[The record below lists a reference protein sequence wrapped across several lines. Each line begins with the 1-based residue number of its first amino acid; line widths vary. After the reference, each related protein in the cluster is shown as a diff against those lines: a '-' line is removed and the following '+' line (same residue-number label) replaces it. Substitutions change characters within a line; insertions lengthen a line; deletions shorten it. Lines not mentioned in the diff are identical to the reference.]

1 MRKIFSYVL
10 KALLFIGIVYAE
22 PESKVEALEGKKR
35 ESSLDKKIRQELKN
49 KELKNKELK
58 NKELKNKELK
68 NKELKNKE
76 LKNKELKN
84 KELKNKEL
92 KNKELKNKEEKKNT
106 EEKKEIKAK
115 RKPRAEV
122 HHGDAKNPTQKI
134 TPSKIKEGTKG
145 VQNQG
150 TQNQGVQNNAPK
162 LEEKETTPQ
171 TLEKKGSSPSSQ
183 FNSIFGNPNDATNNT
198 LEDKVVG
205 GISLLVNG
213 SPITL
218 YQIQEEQKK
227 SKVSKAQ
234 ARDRLIAE
242 RIKNQEIE
250 RLKIHV
256 GDDKLDQEMAMM
268 AQQQGMDL
276 DRFKQ
281 MLMAEGH
288 YKLYRDQLKEHL
300 EMQELLRNIL
310 LTNVDTSSETKMR
323 EYYNKHKDQFSI
335 PTEIETVRYTSTN
348 QEDLERAM
356 ADPNLEVP
364 GVSKANE
371 KIEMKTLNPQ
381 IAQVFI
387 SHEQGSFTPIM
398 NGGGGQFI
406 TFYIKEKKGKNEV
419 SFSQAK
425 QFIAQKLVEESKDK
439 ILEEHFEKLRVKSR
453 IVMIRE

>member
-10 KALLFIGIVYAE
+10 KALLFFGIAHAE
-22 PESKVEALEGKKR
+22 PESKVEALEGKKQ

-68 NKELKNKE
+68 NKE
-76 LKNKELKN
+76 
-84 KELKNKEL
+84 
-92 KNKELKNKEEKKNT
+92 EKKT
-106 EEKKEIKAK
+106 TKTRA
-115 RKPRAEV
+115 KPRAEV
-122 HHGDAKNPTQKI
+122 HHGDSKNPAQKI
-134 TPSKIKEGTKG
+134 TPPKIKESSKG
-145 VQNQG
+145 MQNQDM
-150 TQNQGVQNNAPK
+150 QNNAPK
-162 LEEKETTPQ
+162 LEEKDTTSQ
-171 TLEKKGSSPSSQ
+171 TLEKNKGASPSSQ
-183 FNSIFGNPNDATNNT
+183 FNSIFGNPNNAAGST

-218 YQIQEEQKK
+218 YQIQEEQEK

-256 GDDKLDQEMAMM
+256 DDDKLDQEMAMM

-276 DRFKQ
+276 DHFKQ

-323 EYYNKHKDQFSI
+323 EYYNKHKEQFSI

-356 ADPNLEVP
+356 SNPNLEVP

>member
-76 LKNKELKN
+76 
-84 KELKNKEL
+84 
-92 KNKELKNKEEKKNT
+92 EKKNT

-122 HHGDAKNPTQKI
+122 HHGDSKNPAQKI
-134 TPSKIKEGTKG
+134 TPPKIKESAKG
-145 VQNQG
+145 M
-150 TQNQGVQNNAPK
+150 QNQGVQNNAPK

-171 TLEKKGSSPSSQ
+171 ILEKNKGASPSSQ
-183 FNSIFGNPNDATNNT
+183 FNSIFGNPNDAVGNT

-218 YQIQEEQKK
+218 YQIQEEQEK

-256 GDDKLDQEMAMM
+256 DDDKLDQEMAMM

-276 DRFKQ
+276 DHFKQ

-323 EYYNKHKDQFSI
+323 EYYNKHKEQFSI

-356 ADPNLEVP
+356 SNPNLEVP

-387 SHEQGSFTPIM
+387 SHEQGSFTPVM

>member
-22 PESKVEALEGKKR
+22 PESKVEALEGRKQ

-49 KELKNKELK
+49 KDLKNK
-58 NKELKNKELK
+58 
-68 NKELKNKE
+68 
-76 LKNKELKN
+76 
-84 KELKNKEL
+84 
-92 KNKELKNKEEKKNT
+92 KEEKKNP
-106 EEKKEIKAK
+106 EEKKETKAK

-134 TPSKIKEGTKG
+134 TPPKIKEGAKG

-162 LEEKETTPQ
+162 LEEKETTSQ
-171 TLEKKGSSPSSQ
+171 TLEKNKGTSPSSQ
-183 FNSIFGNPNDATNNT
+183 FNSIFGNPNNAANNT

-256 GDDKLDQEMAMM
+256 DDDKLDQEMAMM

-276 DRFKQ
+276 DHFKQ

-323 EYYNKHKDQFSI
+323 EYYNKHKEQFSI
-335 PTEIETVRYTSTN
+335 PTEIETVRYTSTS

-356 ADPNLEVP
+356 ADPNLEIP

-387 SHEQGSFTPIM
+387 SHEQGSFTPVM

>member
-1 MRKIFSYVL
+1 MRKIFSYISKV
-10 KALLFIGIVYAE
+10 LLFIGVVYAE
-22 PESKVEALEGKKR
+22 PDSKVEALEGRKQ
-35 ESSLDKKIRQELKN
+35 EFSLDKKIRQELKN
-49 KELKNKELK
+49 KD
-58 NKELKNKELK
+58 
-68 NKELKNKE
+68 
-76 LKNKELKN
+76 
-84 KELKNKEL
+84 
-92 KNKELKNKEEKKNT
+92 LKNKEEKKNT
-106 EEKKEIKAK
+106 EEKKETKAK

-134 TPSKIKEGTKG
+134 TPPKIKESAKG
-145 VQNQG
+145 V
-150 TQNQGVQNNAPK
+150 QNQGVQNNAPK
-162 LEEKETTPQ
+162 PEKKDTTPQ
-171 TLEKKGSSPSSQ
+171 ATEKNKETSPSSQ
-183 FNSIFGNPNDATNNT
+183 FNSIFGNPNNATNNT

-218 YQIQEEQKK
+218 YQIQEEQEK

-256 GDDKLDQEMAMM
+256 DDDKLDQEMAMM

-276 DRFKQ
+276 DHFKQ

-323 EYYNKHKDQFSI
+323 EYYNKHKEQFSI

-356 ADPNLEVP
+356 SNPNLEVP

-387 SHEQGSFTPIM
+387 SHEQGSFTPVM

>member
-10 KALLFIGIVYAE
+10 RALLFIGIVYAE
-22 PESKVEALEGKKR
+22 PESKVEALEGRKQ

-49 KELKNKELK
+49 KDLKNK
-58 NKELKNKELK
+58 
-68 NKELKNKE
+68 
-76 LKNKELKN
+76 
-84 KELKNKEL
+84 
-92 KNKELKNKEEKKNT
+92 KEEKKNT
-106 EEKKEIKAK
+106 EEKKETKAK

-134 TPSKIKEGTKG
+134 TPSKIKEGAKG

-162 LEEKETTPQ
+162 LEEKETTSQ
-171 TLEKKGSSPSSQ
+171 TLEKNKGASPSSQ
-183 FNSIFGNPNDATNNT
+183 FNSIFGNPNNATNNT

-242 RIKNQEIE
+242 HIKNQEIE

-256 GDDKLDQEMAMM
+256 DDDKLDQEMAMM

-276 DRFKQ
+276 DHFKQ

-323 EYYNKHKDQFSI
+323 EYYNKHKEQFSI

-356 ADPNLEVP
+356 ADPNLEIP

-387 SHEQGSFTPIM
+387 SHEQGSFTPVM

>member
-58 NKELKNKELK
+58 NKE
-68 NKELKNKE
+68 
-76 LKNKELKN
+76 
-84 KELKNKEL
+84 
-92 KNKELKNKEEKKNT
+92 EKKNT

-122 HHGDAKNPTQKI
+122 HHGDSKNPAQKI
-134 TPSKIKEGTKG
+134 TPPKIKESAKG
-145 VQNQG
+145 MQNQSM
-150 TQNQGVQNNAPK
+150 QNNAPK

-171 TLEKKGSSPSSQ
+171 TLEKKGASPSSQ
-183 FNSIFGNPNDATNNT
+183 FNSIFGNPNNATNNT

-256 GDDKLDQEMAMM
+256 DDDKLDQEMAMM

-276 DRFKQ
+276 DHFKQ

-323 EYYNKHKDQFSI
+323 EYYNKHKEQFSI

-356 ADPNLEVP
+356 ADPNLEIP

-387 SHEQGSFTPIM
+387 SHEQGSFTPVM

>member
-22 PESKVEALEGKKR
+22 PESKVEALEGRKQ
-35 ESSLDKKIRQELKN
+35 ESSLDKKIRQEIKNKDLKN
-49 KELKNKELK
+49 KDLKNK
-58 NKELKNKELK
+58 
-68 NKELKNKE
+68 
-76 LKNKELKN
+76 
-84 KELKNKEL
+84 
-92 KNKELKNKEEKKNT
+92 KEEKKNP

-134 TPSKIKEGTKG
+134 TPSKIKEGAKG

-162 LEEKETTPQ
+162 LEEKETTSQ
-171 TLEKKGSSPSSQ
+171 TLEKNKGTSPSSQ
-183 FNSIFGNPNDATNNT
+183 FNSIFGNPNNATNNT

-256 GDDKLDQEMAMM
+256 DDDKLDQEMAMM

-276 DRFKQ
+276 DHFKQ

-323 EYYNKHKDQFSI
+323 EYYNKHKEQFSI

-356 ADPNLEVP
+356 ADPNLEIP

-387 SHEQGSFTPIM
+387 SHEQGSFTPVM

>member
-1 MRKIFSYVL
+1 MRRIFSYVL
-10 KALLFIGIVYAE
+10 KVLLLFRVVYAE
-22 PESKVEALEGKKR
+22 PESKVEALEGKKQD
-35 ESSLDKKIRQELKN
+35 SSLDKKIRQELKN
-49 KELKNKELK
+49 KDLKNKELK
-58 NKELKNKELK
+58 D
-68 NKELKNKE
+68 
-76 LKNKELKN
+76 
-84 KELKNKEL
+84 
-92 KNKELKNKEEKKNT
+92 KEEKKKT
-106 EEKKEIKAK
+106 EEKKEVKPK

-122 HHGDAKNPTQKI
+122 HHGDAKSPPQKI
-134 TPSKIKEGTKG
+134 APPKIKESAKG
-145 VQNQG
+145 VQNKGLQS
-150 TQNQGVQNNAPK
+150 NVPK
-162 LEEKETTPQ
+162 PEEKETTSQ
-171 TLEKKGSSPSSQ
+171 TLEKNKGTSPGSQ
-183 FNSIFGNPNDATNNT
+183 FNSIFGNPDNAAGNT

-218 YQIQEEQKK
+218 YQIQEEQEK

-256 GDDKLDQEMAMM
+256 DDDKLDQEMAMM

-276 DRFKQ
+276 DHFKQ

-323 EYYNKHKDQFSI
+323 EYYNKHKEQFSI
-335 PTEIETVRYTSTN
+335 PTEVETVRYTSTN

-356 ADPNLEVP
+356 ADPNLEIP
-364 GVSKANE
+364 GVTKANE

-387 SHEQGSFTPIM
+387 SHAEGSFTPVM

>member
-10 KALLFIGIVYAE
+10 RALLFIGIAYAE
-22 PESKVEALEGKKR
+22 PESKVEALEGKKQ
-35 ESSLDKKIRQELKN
+35 ETSLDKKIRQ
-49 KELKNKELK
+49 
-58 NKELKNKELK
+58 
-68 NKELKNKE
+68 
-76 LKNKELKN
+76 
-84 KELKNKEL
+84 EL

-122 HHGDAKNPTQKI
+122 HHGDSKNPAQKI
-134 TPSKIKEGTKG
+134 TPPKIKKSAKG
-145 VQNQG
+145 MQNQSM
-150 TQNQGVQNNAPK
+150 QNNAPK
-162 LEEKETTPQ
+162 LEEKETTSQ
-171 TLEKKGSSPSSQ
+171 TLEKKGASPSSQ
-183 FNSIFGNPNDATNNT
+183 FNSIFGNPNDAVGNT

-218 YQIQEEQKK
+218 YQIQEEQEK

-256 GDDKLDQEMAMM
+256 DDDKLDQEMAMM

-276 DRFKQ
+276 DHFKQ

-323 EYYNKHKDQFSI
+323 EYYNKHKEQFSI

-356 ADPNLEVP
+356 ADPNLEIP

-387 SHEQGSFTPIM
+387 SHEQGSFTPVM

>member
-10 KALLFIGIVYAE
+10 KALLFFGIAHAE
-22 PESKVEALEGKKR
+22 PESKVEALEGKKQ

-58 NKELKNKELK
+58 NKE
-68 NKELKNKE
+68 
-76 LKNKELKN
+76 
-84 KELKNKEL
+84 
-92 KNKELKNKEEKKNT
+92 
-106 EEKKEIKAK
+106 EKKEIKAK

-122 HHGDAKNPTQKI
+122 HHGDSKNPAQKI
-134 TPSKIKEGTKG
+134 MPPKIKESSKG
-145 VQNQG
+145 MQNQSM
-150 TQNQGVQNNAPK
+150 QNNAPK
-162 LEEKETTPQ
+162 PEEKDTTSQ
-171 TLEKKGSSPSSQ
+171 ILEKNKGVSPSSQ

-218 YQIQEEQKK
+218 YQIQEEQEK

-256 GDDKLDQEMAMM
+256 DDDKLDQEMAMM

-276 DRFKQ
+276 DHFKQ

-323 EYYNKHKDQFSI
+323 EYYNKHKEQFSI

-356 ADPNLEVP
+356 SNPNLEVP

>member
-1 MRKIFSYVL
+1 MRKIFSYISKV
-10 KALLFIGIVYAE
+10 LLFIGVVYAE
-22 PESKVEALEGKKR
+22 PDSKVEALEGRKQ

-49 KELKNKELK
+49 KD
-58 NKELKNKELK
+58 
-68 NKELKNKE
+68 
-76 LKNKELKN
+76 
-84 KELKNKEL
+84 
-92 KNKELKNKEEKKNT
+92 LKNKEEKKNT
-106 EEKKEIKAK
+106 EEKKTTKTRA
-115 RKPRAEV
+115 KPRAEV
-122 HHGDAKNPTQKI
+122 HHGDTKNPTPKI
-134 TPSKIKEGTKG
+134 TPPKIKGSAKG

-150 TQNQGVQNNAPK
+150 MQNQGVQSNAPK
-162 LEEKETTPQ
+162 PEKKDTTPQ
-171 TLEKKGSSPSSQ
+171 ATEKNKGTSPSSQ
-183 FNSIFGNPNDATNNT
+183 FNSIFGNPNNATNNT

-218 YQIQEEQKK
+218 YQIQEEQEK

-256 GDDKLDQEMAMM
+256 DDDKLDQEMAMM

-276 DRFKQ
+276 DHFKQ

-323 EYYNKHKDQFSI
+323 EYYNKHKEQFSI

-356 ADPNLEVP
+356 SNPNLEVP

-387 SHEQGSFTPIM
+387 SHEQGSFTPVM

>member
-22 PESKVEALEGKKR
+22 PESKVEALEGRKQ

-49 KELKNKELK
+49 KDLKNK
-58 NKELKNKELK
+58 
-68 NKELKNKE
+68 
-76 LKNKELKN
+76 
-84 KELKNKEL
+84 
-92 KNKELKNKEEKKNT
+92 KEEKKNPA
-106 EEKKEIKAK
+106 EKKETKAK

-162 LEEKETTPQ
+162 LEEKEATSQ
-171 TLEKKGSSPSSQ
+171 TLEKNKGTSPSSQ
-183 FNSIFGNPNDATNNT
+183 FNSIFGNPNNATNNT

-256 GDDKLDQEMAMM
+256 DDDKLDQEMAMM

-276 DRFKQ
+276 DHFKQ

-323 EYYNKHKDQFSI
+323 EYYNKHKEQFSI

-356 ADPNLEVP
+356 ADPNLEIP

-387 SHEQGSFTPIM
+387 SHEQGSFTPVM

>member
-1 MRKIFSYVL
+1 MRKIFSYISKV
-10 KALLFIGIVYAE
+10 LLFIGVVYAE
-22 PESKVEALEGKKR
+22 PDSKVEALEGRKQ

-49 KELKNKELK
+49 KELKNKDLK
-58 NKELKNKELK
+58 NK
-68 NKELKNKE
+68 
-76 LKNKELKN
+76 
-84 KELKNKEL
+84 
-92 KNKELKNKEEKKNT
+92 KEEKKNT
-106 EEKKEIKAK
+106 EEKKTTKTRA
-115 RKPRAEV
+115 KPRAEV
-122 HHGDAKNPTQKI
+122 HHGDTKNPTPKI
-134 TPSKIKEGTKG
+134 TPPKIKGSGKG

-150 TQNQGVQNNAPK
+150 MQNQGVQNNAPK
-162 LEEKETTPQ
+162 LEKKDTTPQ
-171 TLEKKGSSPSSQ
+171 TLEKNKGTSPSSQ
-183 FNSIFGNPNDATNNT
+183 FNSIFGNPNNATNNT

-218 YQIQEEQKK
+218 YQIQEEQEK

-256 GDDKLDQEMAMM
+256 DDDKLDQEMAMM

-276 DRFKQ
+276 DHFKQ

-323 EYYNKHKDQFSI
+323 EYYNKHKEQFSI

-356 ADPNLEVP
+356 SNPNLEVP

-387 SHEQGSFTPIM
+387 SHEQGSFTPVM

>member
-1 MRKIFSYVL
+1 MRKIFSYISKV
-10 KALLFIGIVYAE
+10 LLFIGVVYAE
-22 PESKVEALEGKKR
+22 PDSKVEALEGRKQ

-49 KELKNKELK
+49 KELKNKD
-58 NKELKNKELK
+58 
-68 NKELKNKE
+68 
-76 LKNKELKN
+76 
-84 KELKNKEL
+84 
-92 KNKELKNKEEKKNT
+92 LKNKEEKK
-106 EEKKEIKAK
+106 EIKAQ

-122 HHGDAKNPTQKI
+122 HHGDTKNPAPKI
-134 TPSKIKEGTKG
+134 TPSKIKGSGKG

-150 TQNQGVQNNAPK
+150 MQNQGVQNNAPK
-162 LEEKETTPQ
+162 PEKKDTTPQ
-171 TLEKKGSSPSSQ
+171 ATEKNKEASPSSQ
-183 FNSIFGNPNDATNNT
+183 FNSIFGNPNNATNNT

-256 GDDKLDQEMAMM
+256 DDDKLDQEMAMM

-276 DRFKQ
+276 DHFKQ

-323 EYYNKHKDQFSI
+323 EYYNKHKEQFSI

-356 ADPNLEVP
+356 ADPNLEIP

>member
-10 KALLFIGIVYAE
+10 KALLFFGIAHAE
-22 PESKVEALEGKKR
+22 PESKVEALEGKKQ

-58 NKELKNKELK
+58 NKE
-68 NKELKNKE
+68 
-76 LKNKELKN
+76 
-84 KELKNKEL
+84 
-92 KNKELKNKEEKKNT
+92 EKKNA

-122 HHGDAKNPTQKI
+122 HHGDSKNPAQKI
-134 TPSKIKEGTKG
+134 TPPKIKEGAKG
-145 VQNQG
+145 MQNQ
-150 TQNQGVQNNAPK
+150 NMQNNAPK
-162 LEEKETTPQ
+162 PEEKETTPQ
-171 TLEKKGSSPSSQ
+171 ILEKNKGASPSSQ

-218 YQIQEEQKK
+218 YQIQEEQEK

-256 GDDKLDQEMAMM
+256 DDDKLDQEMAMM

-276 DRFKQ
+276 DHFKQ

-323 EYYNKHKDQFSI
+323 EYYNKHKEQFSI

-356 ADPNLEVP
+356 SNPNLEVP

>member
-22 PESKVEALEGKKR
+22 PESKVEALEGRKQ

-49 KELKNKELK
+49 KDLKNK
-58 NKELKNKELK
+58 
-68 NKELKNKE
+68 
-76 LKNKELKN
+76 
-84 KELKNKEL
+84 
-92 KNKELKNKEEKKNT
+92 KEEKKNP
-106 EEKKEIKAK
+106 EEKKETKAK

-134 TPSKIKEGTKG
+134 TPPKIKESAKG

-162 LEEKETTPQ
+162 PEEKETTPQ
-171 TLEKKGSSPSSQ
+171 ILEKKGASPSSQ
-183 FNSIFGNPNDATNNT
+183 FNSIFGNPNNAANNT

-256 GDDKLDQEMAMM
+256 DDDKLDQEMAMM

-276 DRFKQ
+276 DHFKQ

-323 EYYNKHKDQFSI
+323 EYYNKHKEQFSI
-335 PTEIETVRYTSTN
+335 PTEIETVRYTSTS

-356 ADPNLEVP
+356 ADPNLEIP

-387 SHEQGSFTPIM
+387 SHEQGSFTPVM

>member
-1 MRKIFSYVL
+1 MRKIFSYAL

-22 PESKVEALEGKKR
+22 PESKVEALEGRKQ

-49 KELKNKELK
+49 KDLKNK
-58 NKELKNKELK
+58 
-68 NKELKNKE
+68 
-76 LKNKELKN
+76 
-84 KELKNKEL
+84 
-92 KNKELKNKEEKKNT
+92 KEEKKNT
-106 EEKKEIKAK
+106 EEKKETKAK

-122 HHGDAKNPTQKI
+122 HHGDAKNPAQKI
-134 TPSKIKEGTKG
+134 TPPKIKEGAKG

-150 TQNQGVQNNAPK
+150 AQNQGVQNNAPK
-162 LEEKETTPQ
+162 LEEKETTSQ
-171 TLEKKGSSPSSQ
+171 TLEKNKGASPSSQ
-183 FNSIFGNPNDATNNT
+183 FNSIFGNPNNATNNT

-218 YQIQEEQKK
+218 YQIQEEQEK

-256 GDDKLDQEMAMM
+256 DDDKLDQEMAMM

-276 DRFKQ
+276 DHFKQ

-323 EYYNKHKDQFSI
+323 EYYNKHKEQFSI

-356 ADPNLEVP
+356 ADPNLEIP

-387 SHEQGSFTPIM
+387 SHEQGSFTPVM

>member
-22 PESKVEALEGKKR
+22 PESKVEALEGRKQ

-49 KELKNKELK
+49 KDLKNK
-58 NKELKNKELK
+58 
-68 NKELKNKE
+68 
-76 LKNKELKN
+76 
-84 KELKNKEL
+84 
-92 KNKELKNKEEKKNT
+92 KEEKKNPA
-106 EEKKEIKAK
+106 EKKETKAK

-134 TPSKIKEGTKG
+134 TPSKIKEGVKG

-162 LEEKETTPQ
+162 LEEKETTSQ
-171 TLEKKGSSPSSQ
+171 TLEKNKGTSPSSQ
-183 FNSIFGNPNDATNNT
+183 FNSIFGNPNNATNNT

-227 SKVSKAQ
+227 FKVSKAQ

-256 GDDKLDQEMAMM
+256 DDDKLDQEMAMM

-276 DRFKQ
+276 DHFKQ

-323 EYYNKHKDQFSI
+323 EYYNKHKEQFSI

-356 ADPNLEVP
+356 ADPNLEIP

-387 SHEQGSFTPIM
+387 SHEQGSFTPVM

>member
-1 MRKIFSYVL
+1 MRKIFSYISKV
-10 KALLFIGIVYAE
+10 LLFIGVVYAE
-22 PESKVEALEGKKR
+22 PDSKVEALEGRKQ
-35 ESSLDKKIRQELKN
+35 ESSLDKKIRQELKS
-49 KELKNKELK
+49 KELKNKD
-58 NKELKNKELK
+58 
-68 NKELKNKE
+68 
-76 LKNKELKN
+76 
-84 KELKNKEL
+84 
-92 KNKELKNKEEKKNT
+92 LKNKEEKKNT
-106 EEKKEIKAK
+106 EEKKTTKTRA
-115 RKPRAEV
+115 KPRAEV
-122 HHGDAKNPTQKI
+122 HHGDAKNPTPKI
-134 TPSKIKEGTKG
+134 TPPKIKGSGKG

-150 TQNQGVQNNAPK
+150 MQNQGVQNNAPK
-162 LEEKETTPQ
+162 PEKKDTTPQ
-171 TLEKKGSSPSSQ
+171 ATEKNKETSPSSQ
-183 FNSIFGNPNDATNNT
+183 FNSIFGNPNNATNNT

-218 YQIQEEQKK
+218 YQIQEEQEK

-256 GDDKLDQEMAMM
+256 DDDKLDQEMAMM

-276 DRFKQ
+276 DHFKQ

-323 EYYNKHKDQFSI
+323 EYYNKHKEQFSI

-356 ADPNLEVP
+356 SNPNLEVP

-387 SHEQGSFTPIM
+387 SHEQGSFTPVM
-398 NGGGGQFI
+398 NGGGGSLSPFI
-406 TFYIKEKKGKNEV
+406 SRKK
-419 SFSQAK
+419 
-425 QFIAQKLVEESKDK
+425 
-439 ILEEHFEKLRVKSR
+439 RVKTK
-453 IVMIRE
+453 

>member
-22 PESKVEALEGKKR
+22 PESKVEALEGRKQ

-49 KELKNKELK
+49 KDLKNKDLK
-58 NKELKNKELK
+58 NK
-68 NKELKNKE
+68 
-76 LKNKELKN
+76 
-84 KELKNKEL
+84 
-92 KNKELKNKEEKKNT
+92 KEEKKNP
-106 EEKKEIKAK
+106 EEKKETKAK

-134 TPSKIKEGTKG
+134 TPSKIKEGAKG

-162 LEEKETTPQ
+162 LEEKETTHQ
-171 TLEKKGSSPSSQ
+171 TLEKNKGISPSSQ
-183 FNSIFGNPNDATNNT
+183 FNSIFGNPNNAANNT

-256 GDDKLDQEMAMM
+256 DDDKLDQEMAMM

-276 DRFKQ
+276 DHFKQ

-323 EYYNKHKDQFSI
+323 EYYNKHKEQFSI
-335 PTEIETVRYTSTN
+335 PTEIETVRYTSTS

-356 ADPNLEVP
+356 ADPNLEIP

-387 SHEQGSFTPIM
+387 SHEQGSFTPVM

>member
-10 KALLFIGIVYAE
+10 KALLLVKVVYAE
-22 PESKVEALEGKKR
+22 PESKVEALEGRKQ

-49 KELKNKELK
+49 KDLKNK
-58 NKELKNKELK
+58 
-68 NKELKNKE
+68 
-76 LKNKELKN
+76 
-84 KELKNKEL
+84 
-92 KNKELKNKEEKKNT
+92 KEEKKNT
-106 EEKKEIKAK
+106 EEKKETKAK

-134 TPSKIKEGTKG
+134 TPPKIKEGAKG

-162 LEEKETTPQ
+162 LEEKETTSQ
-171 TLEKKGSSPSSQ
+171 TLEKNKGTSPSSQ
-183 FNSIFGNPNDATNNT
+183 FNSIFGNPNNAANNT

-218 YQIQEEQKK
+218 YQIQEEQEK

-256 GDDKLDQEMAMM
+256 DDDKLDQEMAMM

-276 DRFKQ
+276 DHFKQ

-323 EYYNKHKDQFSI
+323 EYYNKHKEQFSI

-356 ADPNLEVP
+356 SNPNLEVP

-387 SHEQGSFTPIM
+387 SHEQGSFTPVM

>member
-22 PESKVEALEGKKR
+22 PESKVEALEGRKQ

-58 NKELKNKELK
+58 NKDLKNKDLK
-68 NKELKNKE
+68 NK
-76 LKNKELKN
+76 
-84 KELKNKEL
+84 
-92 KNKELKNKEEKKNT
+92 KEEKKNP

-134 TPSKIKEGTKG
+134 TPPKIKEGAKG

-162 LEEKETTPQ
+162 LEEKETTSQ
-171 TLEKKGSSPSSQ
+171 TLEKNKVTSPSSQ
-183 FNSIFGNPNDATNNT
+183 FNSIFGNPNNATNNT

-218 YQIQEEQKK
+218 YQIQEEQEK

-256 GDDKLDQEMAMM
+256 DDDKLDQEMAMM

-276 DRFKQ
+276 DHFKQ

-323 EYYNKHKDQFSI
+323 EYYNKHKEQFSI

-356 ADPNLEVP
+356 ADPNLEIP

-387 SHEQGSFTPIM
+387 SHEQGSFTPVM

>member
-10 KALLFIGIVYAE
+10 KALLFIGVVYAE
-22 PESKVEALEGKKR
+22 PESKVEALEGRKQ
-35 ESSLDKKIRQELKN
+35 ESSLDKKIRQEMKN
-49 KELKNKELK
+49 KD
-58 NKELKNKELK
+58 
-68 NKELKNKE
+68 

-106 EEKKEIKAK
+106 EEKKETKAK

-134 TPSKIKEGTKG
+134 TPPKIKEGAKG

-162 LEEKETTPQ
+162 LEEKETTHQ
-171 TLEKKGSSPSSQ
+171 TLEKNKGTSPSSQ
-183 FNSIFGNPNDATNNT
+183 FNSIFGNPNGAANNT

-218 YQIQEEQKK
+218 YQIQEEQEK

-256 GDDKLDQEMAMM
+256 DDDKLDQEMAMM

-276 DRFKQ
+276 DHFKQ

-323 EYYNKHKDQFSI
+323 EYYNKHKEQFSI

-356 ADPNLEVP
+356 ADPNLEIP

-387 SHEQGSFTPIM
+387 SHEQGSFTPVM

>member
-10 KALLFIGIVYAE
+10 KALLFFGIAHAE
-22 PESKVEALEGKKR
+22 PESKVEALEGKKQ

-58 NKELKNKELK
+58 NKE
-68 NKELKNKE
+68 
-76 LKNKELKN
+76 
-84 KELKNKEL
+84 
-92 KNKELKNKEEKKNT
+92 EKKNA

-122 HHGDAKNPTQKI
+122 HHGDFKNPTQKI
-134 TPSKIKEGTKG
+134 TPPKITSPKIKGSSKG
-145 VQNQG
+145 MQNQDM
-150 TQNQGVQNNAPK
+150 QNNAPK
-162 LEEKETTPQ
+162 PEEKDTTSQ
-171 TLEKKGSSPSSQ
+171 TLEKNKGASPSSQ

-218 YQIQEEQKK
+218 YQIQEEQEK

-256 GDDKLDQEMAMM
+256 DDDKLDQEMAMM

-276 DRFKQ
+276 DHFKQ

-323 EYYNKHKDQFSI
+323 EYYNKHKEQFSI

-356 ADPNLEVP
+356 SNPNLEVP

>member
-1 MRKIFSYVL
+1 M
-10 KALLFIGIVYAE
+10 LFIGIVYAE
-22 PESKVEALEGKKR
+22 PESKVEALEGRKQ
-35 ESSLDKKIRQELKN
+35 ESSLDKKIRQEIKNKDLKN
-49 KELKNKELK
+49 KELKNK
-58 NKELKNKELK
+58 
-68 NKELKNKE
+68 
-76 LKNKELKN
+76 
-84 KELKNKEL
+84 
-92 KNKELKNKEEKKNT
+92 KEEKKNP
-106 EEKKEIKAK
+106 EEKKETKAK

-122 HHGDAKNPTQKI
+122 HHGDSKNPTQKI
-134 TPSKIKEGTKG
+134 TPPKIKESAKG

-171 TLEKKGSSPSSQ
+171 ILEKNKGSSPSSQ
-183 FNSIFGNPNDATNNT
+183 FNSIFGNPNDATGNT

-242 RIKNQEIE
+242 CIKNQEIE

-256 GDDKLDQEMAMM
+256 DDDKLDQEMAMM

-276 DRFKQ
+276 DHFKQ

-323 EYYNKHKDQFSI
+323 EYYNKHKEQFSI

-356 ADPNLEVP
+356 ADPNLEIP

-387 SHEQGSFTPIM
+387 SHEQGSFTPVM

>member
-49 KELKNKELK
+49 KELKNKE
-58 NKELKNKELK
+58 
-68 NKELKNKE
+68 
-76 LKNKELKN
+76 
-84 KELKNKEL
+84 
-92 KNKELKNKEEKKNT
+92 EKKNT

-122 HHGDAKNPTQKI
+122 HHGDSKNPAQKI
-134 TPSKIKEGTKG
+134 TPPKIKESTKG
-145 VQNQG
+145 V
-150 TQNQGVQNNAPK
+150 QNQGVQNNAPK
-162 LEEKETTPQ
+162 LEEKETTSQ
-171 TLEKKGSSPSSQ
+171 TLEKKGASPSSQ
-183 FNSIFGNPNDATNNT
+183 FNSIFGNPNDAAGNT

-218 YQIQEEQKK
+218 YQIQEEQEK

-256 GDDKLDQEMAMM
+256 DDDKLDQEMAMM

-276 DRFKQ
+276 DHFKQ

-323 EYYNKHKDQFSI
+323 EYYNKHKEQFSI

-356 ADPNLEVP
+356 SNPNLEVP

-387 SHEQGSFTPIM
+387 SHEQGSFTPVM

>member
-1 MRKIFSYVL
+1 MRKIFSYISKV
-10 KALLFIGIVYAE
+10 LLFIGVVYAE
-22 PESKVEALEGKKR
+22 PDSKVEALEGRKQ

-49 KELKNKELK
+49 KD
-58 NKELKNKELK
+58 
-68 NKELKNKE
+68 
-76 LKNKELKN
+76 
-84 KELKNKEL
+84 
-92 KNKELKNKEEKKNT
+92 LKNKEEKKNT
-106 EEKKEIKAK
+106 EEKKTTKTRA
-115 RKPRAEV
+115 KPRAEV
-122 HHGDAKNPTQKI
+122 HHGDAKNPTPKI
-134 TPSKIKEGTKG
+134 TPPKIKGSSKG

-150 TQNQGVQNNAPK
+150 AQNQGVQNNAPK
-162 LEEKETTPQ
+162 PEKKDTTPQ
-171 TLEKKGSSPSSQ
+171 ATEKNKETSPSSQ
-183 FNSIFGNPNDATNNT
+183 FNSIFGNPNNATNNT

-256 GDDKLDQEMAMM
+256 DDDKLDQEMAMM

-276 DRFKQ
+276 DHFKQ

-323 EYYNKHKDQFSI
+323 EYYNKHKEQFSI
-335 PTEIETVRYTSTN
+335 PTEIETVRYTSTS

-356 ADPNLEVP
+356 ADPNLEIP

-387 SHEQGSFTPIM
+387 SHEQGSFTPVM

>member
-1 MRKIFSYVL
+1 MRKIFSYISKV
-10 KALLFIGIVYAE
+10 LLFIGIVYAE
-22 PESKVEALEGKKR
+22 PESKVEALEGRKQ

-49 KELKNKELK
+49 KELKNKDLK
-58 NKELKNKELK
+58 NK
-68 NKELKNKE
+68 
-76 LKNKELKN
+76 
-84 KELKNKEL
+84 
-92 KNKELKNKEEKKNT
+92 KEEKKNT
-106 EEKKEIKAK
+106 EEKKETKAK

-134 TPSKIKEGTKG
+134 TPSKIKEGAKG

-162 LEEKETTPQ
+162 LEEKETTSQ
-171 TLEKKGSSPSSQ
+171 TLEKNKGTSPSSQ
-183 FNSIFGNPNDATNNT
+183 FNSIFGNPNNATNNT

-218 YQIQEEQKK
+218 YQIQEEQEK

-256 GDDKLDQEMAMM
+256 DDDKLDQEMAMM

-276 DRFKQ
+276 DHFKQ

-323 EYYNKHKDQFSI
+323 EYYNKHKEQFSI

-356 ADPNLEVP
+356 SNPNLEVP

-387 SHEQGSFTPIM
+387 SHEEGSFTPVM

>member
-22 PESKVEALEGKKR
+22 PESKVEALEGRKQ

-49 KELKNKELK
+49 KELKNKDLK
-58 NKELKNKELK
+58 SK
-68 NKELKNKE
+68 
-76 LKNKELKN
+76 
-84 KELKNKEL
+84 
-92 KNKELKNKEEKKNT
+92 KEEKKNT
-106 EEKKEIKAK
+106 EEKKETKAK

-134 TPSKIKEGTKG
+134 TPPKIKEGAKG

-150 TQNQGVQNNAPK
+150 TQNQGVQNNTPK
-162 LEEKETTPQ
+162 LEEKETTSQ
-171 TLEKKGSSPSSQ
+171 TLEKNKGTSPSSQ
-183 FNSIFGNPNDATNNT
+183 FNSIFGNPNNATNNT

-218 YQIQEEQKK
+218 YQIQEEQEK

-256 GDDKLDQEMAMM
+256 DDDKLDQEMAMM

-276 DRFKQ
+276 DHFKQ

-323 EYYNKHKDQFSI
+323 EYYNKHKEQFSI

-356 ADPNLEVP
+356 ADPNLEIP

-387 SHEQGSFTPIM
+387 SHEQGSFTPVM

>member
-10 KALLFIGIVYAE
+10 KALLFFGIAHAE
-22 PESKVEALEGKKR
+22 PESKVEALEGKKQ

-58 NKELKNKELK
+58 NKELKNKE
-68 NKELKNKE
+68 
-76 LKNKELKN
+76 
-84 KELKNKEL
+84 
-92 KNKELKNKEEKKNT
+92 EKKNA

-122 HHGDAKNPTQKI
+122 HHGDSKNPAQKI
-134 TPSKIKEGTKG
+134 TSPKIKESSKG
-145 VQNQG
+145 MQNQSM
-150 TQNQGVQNNAPK
+150 QNNAPK
-162 LEEKETTPQ
+162 PEEKDTTSQ
-171 TLEKKGSSPSSQ
+171 ILEKNKGASPSSQ

-218 YQIQEEQKK
+218 YQIQEEQEK

-256 GDDKLDQEMAMM
+256 DDDKLDQEMAMM

-276 DRFKQ
+276 DHFKQ

-323 EYYNKHKDQFSI
+323 EYYNKHKEQFSI

-356 ADPNLEVP
+356 SNPNLEVP

>member
-22 PESKVEALEGKKR
+22 PESKVEALEGR
-35 ESSLDKKIRQELKN
+35 RQESSLDKKIRQELKN
-49 KELKNKELK
+49 KDLKNKDLK
-58 NKELKNKELK
+58 NK
-68 NKELKNKE
+68 
-76 LKNKELKN
+76 
-84 KELKNKEL
+84 
-92 KNKELKNKEEKKNT
+92 KEEKKNT
-106 EEKKEIKAK
+106 EEKKETKAK

-134 TPSKIKEGTKG
+134 TPSKIKEGAKG

-162 LEEKETTPQ
+162 LEEKETTSQ
-171 TLEKKGSSPSSQ
+171 TLEKNKGASPSSQ
-183 FNSIFGNPNDATNNT
+183 FNSIFGNPNNATNNT

-218 YQIQEEQKK
+218 YQIQEEQEK

-256 GDDKLDQEMAMM
+256 DDDKLDQEMAMM

-276 DRFKQ
+276 DHFKQ

-323 EYYNKHKDQFSI
+323 EYYNKHKEQFSI

-356 ADPNLEVP
+356 ADPNLEIP

-387 SHEQGSFTPIM
+387 SHEQGSFTPVM

>member
-10 KALLFIGIVYAE
+10 KALLFFGIAHAE
-22 PESKVEALEGKKR
+22 PESKVEALEEKKQ

-58 NKELKNKELK
+58 NKE
-68 NKELKNKE
+68 
-76 LKNKELKN
+76 
-84 KELKNKEL
+84 
-92 KNKELKNKEEKKNT
+92 EKKNA

-122 HHGDAKNPTQKI
+122 HHGDSKNPAQKI
-134 TPSKIKEGTKG
+134 TPPKIKGSAK
-145 VQNQG
+145 G
-150 TQNQGVQNNAPK
+150 TQNQSMQNNTSKP
-162 LEEKETTPQ
+162 EEKDTSSQ
-171 TLEKKGSSPSSQ
+171 TLEKNKGVSPSSQ
-183 FNSIFGNPNDATNNT
+183 FNSIFGNPNDAAGST

-218 YQIQEEQKK
+218 YQIQEEQEK

-256 GDDKLDQEMAMM
+256 DDDKLDQEMAMM

-276 DRFKQ
+276 DHFKQ

-323 EYYNKHKDQFSI
+323 EYYNKHKEQFSI

-356 ADPNLEVP
+356 SNPNLEVP

>member
-10 KALLFIGIVYAE
+10 RALLFIGIVYAE
-22 PESKVEALEGKKR
+22 PESKVEALEGRKQ
-35 ESSLDKKIRQELKN
+35 ESSLDKKIRQEIKNKDLKN
-49 KELKNKELK
+49 KDLKNK
-58 NKELKNKELK
+58 
-68 NKELKNKE
+68 
-76 LKNKELKN
+76 
-84 KELKNKEL
+84 
-92 KNKELKNKEEKKNT
+92 KEEKKNP

-134 TPSKIKEGTKG
+134 MPSKIKEGAKG

-150 TQNQGVQNNAPK
+150 TQNQGVQSNAPK
-162 LEEKETTPQ
+162 PEEKETTSQ
-171 TLEKKGSSPSSQ
+171 TLEKNKGASPSSQ
-183 FNSIFGNPNDATNNT
+183 FNSIFGNPNNAANNT

-218 YQIQEEQKK
+218 YQIQEEQEK

-256 GDDKLDQEMAMM
+256 DDDKLDQEMAMM

-276 DRFKQ
+276 DHFKQ
-281 MLMAEGH
+281 ILMAEGH

-323 EYYNKHKDQFSI
+323 EYYNKHKEQFSI

-356 ADPNLEVP
+356 ADPNLEIP

-387 SHEQGSFTPIM
+387 SHEQGSFTPVM

>member
-22 PESKVEALEGKKR
+22 PESKVEALEGRKQ
-35 ESSLDKKIRQELKN
+35 ESSLDKKIRQEIKNKDLKN
-49 KELKNKELK
+49 KDLKNK
-58 NKELKNKELK
+58 
-68 NKELKNKE
+68 
-76 LKNKELKN
+76 
-84 KELKNKEL
+84 
-92 KNKELKNKEEKKNT
+92 KEEKKNT
-106 EEKKEIKAK
+106 EEKKETKAK

-134 TPSKIKEGTKG
+134 TPFKIKESAKG

-162 LEEKETTPQ
+162 LEEKETTSQ
-171 TLEKKGSSPSSQ
+171 TLEKNKGTSPSSQ
-183 FNSIFGNPNDATNNT
+183 FNSIFGNPNNATNNT

-256 GDDKLDQEMAMM
+256 DDDKLDQEMAMM

-276 DRFKQ
+276 DHFKQ

-323 EYYNKHKDQFSI
+323 EYYNKHKEQFSI
-335 PTEIETVRYTSTN
+335 PTEIETVRYTSTS

-356 ADPNLEVP
+356 ADPNLEIP

-387 SHEQGSFTPIM
+387 SHEQGSFTPVM

>member
-22 PESKVEALEGKKR
+22 PESKVEALEGRKQ

-49 KELKNKELK
+49 KDLKNKDLK
-58 NKELKNKELK
+58 NK
-68 NKELKNKE
+68 
-76 LKNKELKN
+76 
-84 KELKNKEL
+84 
-92 KNKELKNKEEKKNT
+92 KEEKKNT
-106 EEKKEIKAK
+106 EEKKETKAK

-134 TPSKIKEGTKG
+134 TPSKIKEGAKG
-145 VQNQG
+145 MQNQSM
-150 TQNQGVQNNAPK
+150 QNNAPK

-171 TLEKKGSSPSSQ
+171 ILEKNKGSSPSSQ
-183 FNSIFGNPNDATNNT
+183 FNSIFGNPDAANNT

-256 GDDKLDQEMAMM
+256 DDDKLDQEMAMM

-276 DRFKQ
+276 DHFKQ

-323 EYYNKHKDQFSI
+323 EYYNKHKEQFSI

-356 ADPNLEVP
+356 ADPNLEIP

-387 SHEQGSFTPIM
+387 SHEQGSFTPVM

>member
-10 KALLFIGIVYAE
+10 KALLFFGIAYAE

-58 NKELKNKELK
+58 NKELKNKE
-68 NKELKNKE
+68 
-76 LKNKELKN
+76 
-84 KELKNKEL
+84 
-92 KNKELKNKEEKKNT
+92 EKKNT

-122 HHGDAKNPTQKI
+122 HHGDSKNPAQKI
-134 TPSKIKEGTKG
+134 TPPKIKEGAKG
-145 VQNQG
+145 V
-150 TQNQGVQNNAPK
+150 QNQGVQNNAPK
-162 LEEKETTPQ
+162 LEEKETTSQ
-171 TLEKKGSSPSSQ
+171 TLEKNKGTSPSSQ
-183 FNSIFGNPNDATNNT
+183 FNSIFGNPNNATNNT

-218 YQIQEEQKK
+218 YQIQEEQEK

-256 GDDKLDQEMAMM
+256 DDDKLDQEMAMM

-276 DRFKQ
+276 DHFKQ

-323 EYYNKHKDQFSI
+323 EYYNKHKEQFSI

-356 ADPNLEVP
+356 SNPNLEVP

-387 SHEQGSFTPIM
+387 SHEQGSFTPVM

>member
-22 PESKVEALEGKKR
+22 PESKVEALEGRKQ
-35 ESSLDKKIRQELKN
+35 ESSLDKKIRQEIKNKDLKN
-49 KELKNKELK
+49 KDLKNKDLK
-58 NKELKNKELK
+58 NK
-68 NKELKNKE
+68 
-76 LKNKELKN
+76 
-84 KELKNKEL
+84 
-92 KNKELKNKEEKKNT
+92 KEEKKNT
-106 EEKKEIKAK
+106 EEKKETKAK

-134 TPSKIKEGTKG
+134 TPPKIKEGAKG

-162 LEEKETTPQ
+162 PEEKETTPQ
-171 TLEKKGSSPSSQ
+171 ATEKNKGTSPSSQ
-183 FNSIFGNPNDATNNT
+183 FNSIFGNPNNAANNT

-256 GDDKLDQEMAMM
+256 DDDKLDQEMAMM

-276 DRFKQ
+276 DHFKQ

-323 EYYNKHKDQFSI
+323 EYYNKHKEQFSI

-356 ADPNLEVP
+356 ADPNLEIP

-387 SHEQGSFTPIM
+387 SHEQGSFTPVM

>member
-22 PESKVEALEGKKR
+22 PESKVEALEGRKQ
-35 ESSLDKKIRQELKN
+35 ESSLDKKIRQEIKNKDLKN
-49 KELKNKELK
+49 KDLKNK
-58 NKELKNKELK
+58 
-68 NKELKNKE
+68 
-76 LKNKELKN
+76 
-84 KELKNKEL
+84 
-92 KNKELKNKEEKKNT
+92 KEEKKNT
-106 EEKKEIKAK
+106 AEKKETKAK

-134 TPSKIKEGTKG
+134 TPSKIKEGAKG

-162 LEEKETTPQ
+162 LEEKETTSQ
-171 TLEKKGSSPSSQ
+171 TLEKNKGASPSSQ
-183 FNSIFGNPNDATNNT
+183 FNSIFGNPNNATNNT

-256 GDDKLDQEMAMM
+256 DDDKLDQEMAMM

-276 DRFKQ
+276 DHFKQ

-323 EYYNKHKDQFSI
+323 EYYNKHKEQFSI
-335 PTEIETVRYTSTN
+335 PTEIETVRYTSTS

-356 ADPNLEVP
+356 ADPNLEIP

-387 SHEQGSFTPIM
+387 SHEQGSFTPVM

>member
-10 KALLFIGIVYAE
+10 RALLFIGIVYAE
-22 PESKVEALEGKKR
+22 PESKVEALEGR
-35 ESSLDKKIRQELKN
+35 RQESSLDKKIRQEIKNKDLKN
-49 KELKNKELK
+49 KDLKNK
-58 NKELKNKELK
+58 
-68 NKELKNKE
+68 
-76 LKNKELKN
+76 
-84 KELKNKEL
+84 
-92 KNKELKNKEEKKNT
+92 KEEKKNP
-106 EEKKEIKAK
+106 EEKKETKAK

-122 HHGDAKNPTQKI
+122 HHGDSKNPAQKI
-134 TPSKIKEGTKG
+134 TPPKIKEGAKG

-162 LEEKETTPQ
+162 LEEKETISQ
-171 TLEKKGSSPSSQ
+171 TLEKNKGTSPSSQ
-183 FNSIFGNPNDATNNT
+183 FNSIFGNPNNAANNT

-256 GDDKLDQEMAMM
+256 DDDKLDQEMAMM

-276 DRFKQ
+276 DHFKQ

-323 EYYNKHKDQFSI
+323 EYYNKHKEQFSI

-356 ADPNLEVP
+356 ADPNLEIP

-387 SHEQGSFTPIM
+387 SHEQGSFTPVM